1 MLSLPIWGE
10 EGEIE
15 VGLRLTSQLAT
26 PCSPAS
32 TIAGG
37 ATPNAN
43 LVLAASILASSL
55 AFIDGSVVNVALTTI
70 RRALGG
76 GSSDMQWAVN
86 AYLLPLSALLLLGG
100 ALGDL
105 YGRRPVFLSGIALFA
120 AASIVCALAPG
131 LTILLTGRALQGI
144 GAAMLMPN
152 SLAILGNAFTGES
165 RGRAIGTWAAA
176 GAAAG
181 AVGPLLGGWLVD
193 NVGWRAI
200 FLINLPLAAGALWL
214 GWRYVTDSG
223 DAARPAPDVPGA
235 LLATSGLGAL
245 TWGLTIAA
253 GPRAASPEALAAVG
267 AGVVLLAAFAWAEAR
282 RGDQAMLPLA
292 LFGSRAFVGLTLCTV
307 MLYGALGGLTVLLP
321 YVLIGGGYSAS
332 GAGAA
337 LLPFPLVIAL
347 LSRRM
352 GRLAAQIG
360 SRLPLTI
367 GPLIVASGMLLLRRV
382 EAPAHYWTQVLPAV
396 LAVAAGLATSAAPL
410 TTAVLASVDAR
421 HTGIASGFNSAA
433 ARGGGLIV
441 TALLGSVLAARGAAL
456 VTAFHGA
463 ALVGAALALAAAV
476 SAATLLGQVA
486 KADQA
491 KAAA

>member
-1 MLSLPIWGE
+1 M
-10 EGEIE
+10 
-15 VGLRLTSQLAT
+15 TSQLAT
-26 PCSPAS
+26 PCSPDSAS
-32 TIAGG
+32 AGA

-43 LVLAASILASSL
+43 FVLAASILASSL

-152 SLAILGNAFTGES
+152 SLAILGSAFTGES

-176 GAAAG
+176 GA
-181 AVGPLLGGWLVD
+181 VGPLLGGWLVD
-193 NVGWRAI
+193 SVGWRAI
-200 FLINLPLAAGALWL
+200 FLINMPLAAGELWL
-214 GWRYVTDSG
+214 GWRYVTDRD
-223 DAARPAPDVPGA
+223 DAARPAPNVPGA

-321 YVLIGGGYSAS
+321 YVLIRGGYSAS

-382 EAPAHYWTQVLPAV
+382 EAPAHCWTQVLPAV

-433 ARGGGLIV
+433 ARGGGLLV
-441 TALLGSVLAARGAAL
+441 TALLGSALAARGAAL

>member
-1 MLSLPIWGE
+1 M
-10 EGEIE
+10 
-15 VGLRLTSQLAT
+15 TSQLAA
-26 PCSPAS
+26 PCDPAAADANTGPADREAS
-32 TIAGG
+32 
-37 ATPNAN
+37 PNAN

-70 RRALGG
+70 RKSLGG
-76 GSSDMQWAVN
+76 GAAADMQWAVN

-105 YGRRPVFLSGIALFA
+105 YGRRRVFLSGISLFA
-120 AASIVCALAPG
+120 GASVVCALAPG
-131 LTILLTGRALQGI
+131 LTILLVGRALQGV

-152 SLAILGNAFTGES
+152 SLAILGNAFTGEA

-181 AVGPLLGGWLVD
+181 AIGPLLGGWLVD
-193 NVGWRAI
+193 SVGWRAI

-214 GWRYVTDSG
+214 GWRYVADSG
-223 DAARPAPDVPGA
+223 DPDRPALDVPGA
-235 LLATSGLGAL
+235 VLATSGLGTL
-245 TWGLTIAA
+245 TWGLTMAA
-253 GPRAASPEALAAVG
+253 GPRAASPTPLAAIC
-267 AGVVLLAAFAWAEAR
+267 AGVLLLAAFVGTEAR
-282 RGDQAMLPLA
+282 RGDHAMLPLG
-292 LFGSRAFVGLTLCTV
+292 LFGSRAFVGLTLLTV
-307 MLYGALGGLTVLLP
+307 ALYGALGGLTVLLP

-367 GPLIVASGMLLLRRV
+367 GPIIVAGGMLLIRRIN
-382 EAPAHYWTQVLPAV
+382 APAHYWTQVLPAV

-410 TTAVLASVDAR
+410 TTAVLASVDAK
-421 HTGIASGFNSAA
+421 HTGVASGFNSAA

-456 VTAFHGA
+456 VTAFHDA
-463 ALVGAALALAAAV
+463 ALVGAALTLVAAV
-476 SAATLLGQVA
+476 SAATLLGHVA
-486 KADQA
+486 KA
-491 KAAA
+491 